1 MSTFSIVII
10 CKNAAPVIADTLRS
24 VQGLTDDVLLFDN
37 GSTDATLEI
46 ASDFQVRIETG
57 TWEGYG
63 ATKNK
68 ANMLARHD
76 WILGLDADE
85 SLSPEL
91 QQYLRNFEP
100 SGNHIVYRVKRRN
113 FLGNK
118 EVRFGEWGKDRI
130 IRMFN
135 RKHTSWNDALVHELP
150 EMPAGTVMQGLPGAL
165 LHKTMRD
172 EQEYAQ
178 KTGHYASLRAAQYFR
193 SGRKASRLKE
203 WFSPAYTFFSNYI
216 LRLGFLDGKA
226 GLTCASMSARYT
238 RLKYAGLRALWRS
251 KPAS

>member
-37 GSTDATLEI
+37 GSTDATMTI
-46 ASDFQVRIETG
+46 AADFQVRIETG
-57 TWEGYG
+57 SWEGYG

-68 ANMLARHD
+68 ANALAVHD

-91 QQYLRNFEP
+91 QQYLLNFEP
-100 SGNHIVYRVKRRN
+100 GRNNIVYRVKRRN
-113 FLGNK
+113 FLGHK

-135 RKHTSWNDALVHELP
+135 RTYTHWNDALVHELP
-150 EMPAGTVMQGLPGAL
+150 EMPAGTEVQDLPGAL

-172 EQEYAQ
+172 ETEYAQ
-178 KTGHYASLRAAQYFR
+178 KTAHYAALRAEQYFR

-203 WFSPAYTFFSNYI
+203 WFSPAYAFFNNYI
-216 LRLGFLDGKA
+216 LHLGFLDGKA
-226 GLTCASMSARYT
+226 GYTCASMTARYT